1 MQLSTIVLLIIT
13 LIILGEVSYLLARLP
28 RNTLKTKGRA
38 LLVDTSVLMDGRI
51 TAVAKT
57 GFIGDTLVIPR
68 SVVGELQFLADHAD
82 SDKRARARYGLD
94 VVTELQAMDE
104 VEVELLQDGSK
115 AREGVDERLLSL
127 AKQHGAWLLTI
138 DYNLNKVAAVEGIGV
153 LNMNELAQSIRMAHL
168 PGEHLTLALLQ
179 KGQDAH
185 QAVGHLPDGT
195 MVVVEQASS
204 QLGRTCEVEII
215 RNLQTAAGK
224 MIFAKLVKKPV
235 VQPAKARSAEASSGK
250 AVAQEESATQPST
263 QPKSAKTSR
272 SRQPARARTTTAP
285 AEKTDKKHDQ
295 PASSQPQRTARV
307 AHEKTKPAEQPQPKQ
322 LAKRTSRARAATT
335 PKSPQAASS
344 LQSRHTKQSTTSR
357 TSQATTQATSKNRTA
372 RSSSRRRVDHEAALL
387 DLVKKQTD

>member
-1 MQLSTIVLLIIT
+1 MQLSTLVLLIIT

-235 VQPAKARSAEASSGK
+235 VQPAKARSVEASSGK
-250 AVAQEESATQPST
+250 IVAQEEPATQLST
-263 QPKSAKTSR
+263 QPKPAKTSR
-272 SRQPARARTTTAP
+272 SRQSSRARTAQNSV
-285 AEKTDKKHDQ
+285 EKADKKKEQ
-295 PASSQPQRTARV
+295 PAPSQPQSAT
-307 AHEKTKPAEQPQPKQ
+307 HEKAKPVEQPQPKQ
-322 LAKRTSRARAATT
+322 LAKRTSRARAATA

-344 LQSRHTKQSTTSR
+344 PQSRHTKQSTASR
-357 TSQATTQATSKNRTA
+357 TSQAATQATSKKRTNR
-372 RSSSRRRVDHEAALL
+372 SPSRRRVDHEAALL

>member
-1 MQLSTIVLLIIT
+1 
-13 LIILGEVSYLLARLP
+13 
-28 RNTLKTKGRA
+28 
-38 LLVDTSVLMDGRI
+38 MDGRI

-127 AKQHGAWLLTI
+127 AKQHSAWLLTI

-153 LNMNELAQSIRMAHL
+153 LNINELAQSIRMAHL

-224 MIFAKLVKKPV
+224 MIFAKLVKKPAP
-235 VQPAKARSAEASSGK
+235 QPAKARSAEASLGK
-250 AVAQEESATQPST
+250 VVAQEEPATQLPT
-263 QPKSAKTSR
+263 QPKPTKTSR
-272 SRQPARARTTTAP
+272 SRQSLRARTAQTSV
-285 AEKTDKKHDQ
+285 EKADKKKEQ
-295 PASSQPQRTARV
+295 PAPSQPQPAT
-307 AHEKTKPAEQPQPKQ
+307 HEKAKPAEQPQLKQ
-322 LAKRTSRARAATT
+322 PARRASRARAATDQK
-335 PKSPQAASS
+335 PAQA
-344 LQSRHTKQSTTSR
+344 SRSASR
-357 TSQATTQATSKNRTA
+357 TSQATTQATSKKRTT

>member
-153 LNMNELAQSIRMAHL
+153 LNINELAQSIRMAHL

-224 MIFAKLVKKPV
+224 MIFAKLVKKSV
-235 VQPAKARSAEASSGK
+235 VQPAKTRSAEASSGK

-263 QPKSAKTSR
+263 QPKPAKTSR
-272 SRQPARARTTTAP
+272 SRQSPRARTVQTSV
-285 AEKTDKKHDQ
+285 EKADKKKEQ
-295 PASSQPQRTARV
+295 PAPSQPQPAT
-307 AHEKTKPAEQPQPKQ
+307 HEKAKPVEQPQPKQ
-322 LAKRTSRARAATT
+322 LAKRTSRARAATA

-344 LQSRHTKQSTTSR
+344 PQSRHTKQSTASR
-357 TSQATTQATSKNRTA
+357 TSQAATQTTSKKRTT

>member
-1 MQLSTIVLLIIT
+1 MQLSTLVLLIIT

-153 LNMNELAQSIRMAHL
+153 LNINELAQSIRMAHL

-224 MIFAKLVKKPV
+224 MIFAKLVKKPAP
-235 VQPAKARSAEASSGK
+235 QPAKAHSAEASSEK
-250 AVAQEESATQPST
+250 AAAQEEPAAQPST
-263 QPKSAKTSR
+263 QPKPAKTSR
-272 SRQPARARTTTAP
+272 SRQSSRARIAQTSV
-285 AEKTDKKHDQ
+285 EKADKKKEQ
-295 PASSQPQRTARV
+295 PAPSQPQQTVR
-307 AHEKTKPAEQPQPKQ
+307 EKAKPVEQPQPKQ

-344 LQSRHTKQSTTSR
+344 PQSRHTKQSTTSR
-357 TSQATTQATSKNRTA
+357 TSQAATQAASKKRTT

-387 DLVKKQTD
+387 DLVQKQTD